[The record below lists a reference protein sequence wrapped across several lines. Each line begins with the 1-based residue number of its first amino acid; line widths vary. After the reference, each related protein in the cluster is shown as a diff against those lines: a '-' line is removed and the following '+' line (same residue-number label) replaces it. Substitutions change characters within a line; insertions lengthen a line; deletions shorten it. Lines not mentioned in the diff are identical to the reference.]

1 MLQRSYDPKS
11 MNSKYQRWYNDIVLR
26 GKTRVLDCY
35 RERHHIL
42 PRSLGGDDY
51 EENIVDLTYR
61 EHFLVH
67 WLLTKIYEGQAR
79 RAMVYALHCMTWS
92 LNGRIVSG
100 WQFEVAKRAVKA
112 EVFKRAK
119 IRRMGWESRRKTY
132 VQSIKNRRVW
142 AEIDSQKL
150 NPASSKHRQRLSIMT
165 REWLAGD
172 QNRLRQ
178 RMRPWKRHPWKLA

>member
-1 MLQRSYDPKS
+1 

-79 RAMVYALHCMTWS
+79 RAMVYALHEPERD
-92 LNGRIVSG
+92 LV
-100 WQFEVAKRAVKA
+100 KRCRRPLPPRRGV
-112 EVFKRAK
+112 RAALGP
-119 IRRMGWESRRKTY
+119 I
-132 VQSIKNRRVW
+132 
-142 AEIDSQKL
+142 
-150 NPASSKHRQRLSIMT
+150 
-165 REWLAGD
+165 
-172 QNRLRQ
+172 
-178 RMRPWKRHPWKLA
+178 